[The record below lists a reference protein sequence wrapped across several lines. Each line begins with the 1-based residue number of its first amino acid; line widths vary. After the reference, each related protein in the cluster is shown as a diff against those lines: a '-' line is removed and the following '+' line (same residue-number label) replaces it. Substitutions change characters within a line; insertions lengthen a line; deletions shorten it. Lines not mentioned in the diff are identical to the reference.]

1 MKRLFA
7 MMLALTLVLGYIPVP
22 SLAEETTE
30 TTVAPTEEMVTEPNS
45 VTVTGISVAAMP
57 TKTSYQTGD
66 SLELTGGSIS
76 VAYSDGTSQT
86 VAMTAEMVS
95 GFNNTVACTQTLT
108 VTHEGFEANF
118 DVTVT
123 APIPSNESKVTEST
137 EETNVTEPS
146 VASYAVAASE
156 KEVSWIDVT
165 PPTKRQYVV
174 NQDEL
179 DVSGGFIR
187 IVYTDDTEETIPMTT
202 DMVSGFDNTTVGTF
216 WLSFYYH
223 DYHPGG
229 YRIAIVES
237 EDQPLVIE
245 TEVDVG
251 NSKTVYYQYDSIQ
264 LDGATLII
272 TYSDGTIQNITITSE
287 MIPSFRTN
295 DTGWH
300 SVPIQYEGETR
311 DYFSYQVITA
321 EMLSGSCGTNAFWE
335 ISDDGVL
342 RISGSGEIETITP
355 DWYVNIPWNDYRA
368 LIKAVII
375 EEGIT
380 AIGQQAFWRCK
391 NLARVELPSGLEK
404 IESQIAI
411 SS

>member
-137 EETNVTEPS
+137 EESNVSEPS

-156 KEVSWIDVT
+156 
-165 PPTKRQYVV
+165 
-174 NQDEL
+174 
-179 DVSGGFIR
+179 
-187 IVYTDDTEETIPMTT
+187 
-202 DMVSGFDNTTVGTF
+202 
-216 WLSFYYH
+216 
-223 DYHPGG
+223 
-229 YRIAIVES
+229 
-237 EDQPLVIE
+237 
-245 TEVDVG
+245 
-251 NSKTVYYQYDSIQ
+251 
-264 LDGATLII
+264 
-272 TYSDGTIQNITITSE
+272 
-287 MIPSFRTN
+287 
-295 DTGWH
+295 
-300 SVPIQYEGETR
+300 
-311 DYFSYQVITA
+311 
-321 EMLSGSCGTNAFWE
+321 
-335 ISDDGVL
+335 
-342 RISGSGEIETITP
+342 
-355 DWYVNIPWNDYRA
+355 
-368 LIKAVII
+368 
-375 EEGIT
+375 
-380 AIGQQAFWRCK
+380 
-391 NLARVELPSGLEK
+391 
-404 IESQIAI
+404 
-411 SS
+411 

>member
-335 ISDDGVL
+335 FSDDG
-342 RISGSGEIETITP
+342 
-355 DWYVNIPWNDYRA
+355 
-368 LIKAVII
+368 
-375 EEGIT
+375 
-380 AIGQQAFWRCK
+380 
-391 NLARVELPSGLEK
+391 GL
-404 IESQIAI
+404 
-411 SS
+411 